1 MSQHPILDYF
11 SPIRQNI
18 FKCKLCSKE
27 YNSEHTIDALKKHFS
42 RKHYQIWD
50 QIKSPA
56 RQSFTTE
63 QQSFELDGLSTS
75 ELHILQKALQKKLKT
90 KQPKVKIFAGA
101 IGSGKTT
108 LVKLYEKYLVNKG
121 YVVHRIQEV
130 SLQIPEELE
139 IFYKTKNSLFFQCH
153 IIEKYRKMIKE
164 INHMTDCDYILFDRG
179 PKDIEIFTNVNTTD
193 DKIIEYLNKRQ
204 SKITPIVFN
213 DCEEIYVRPEKQV
226 SIERKKLR
234 NRMGET
240 CDDKYLFAVYDEY
253 EKIVKVFY
261 PNHVVFNNNNSLCK
275 NCRELNTELCE
286 DGDCCIKEYYS
297 FFEQH
302 I

>member
-1 MSQHPILDYF
+1 MK
-11 SPIRQNI
+11 R
-18 FKCKLCSKE
+18 
-27 YNSEHTIDALKKHFS
+27 
-42 RKHYQIWD
+42 
-50 QIKSPA
+50 
-56 RQSFTTE
+56 
-63 QQSFELDGLSTS
+63 SFELDELSTS

-90 KQPKVKIFAGA
+90 KQPKVKIFAGT

-108 LVKLYEKYLVNKG
+108 LAKLYEKYLVDKG
-121 YVVHRIQEV
+121 YVVRRIQEV

-153 IIEKYRKMIKE
+153 IIEKYREMIKE

-179 PKDIEIFTNVNTTD
+179 PKEIEIFTNVNTTD
-193 DKIIEYLNKRQ
+193 DEIIEYLKKRH
-204 SKITPIVFN
+204 SKITPILFD

-234 NRMGET
+234 NRMCET
-240 CDDKYLFAVYDEY
+240 CDDEYLSAVYDEY
-253 EKIVKVFY
+253 EKRIKEFY
-261 PNHVVFNNNNSLCK
+261 PNHVIFNNNNFLYK
-275 NCRELNTELCE
+275 NCCELNTELCE
-286 DGDCCIKEYYS
+286 DGDCCVKENYS